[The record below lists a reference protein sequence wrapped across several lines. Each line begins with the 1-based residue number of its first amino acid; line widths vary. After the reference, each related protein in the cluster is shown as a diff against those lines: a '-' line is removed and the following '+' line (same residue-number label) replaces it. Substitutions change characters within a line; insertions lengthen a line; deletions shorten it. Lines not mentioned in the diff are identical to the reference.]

1 MVSFRPP
8 RFLALAALIW
18 AVWRIV
24 VWRRNG
30 GDPLRELLVAGLFIW
45 SLTVFYFTFFPLRI
59 VLYSW
64 FGTANFVPF
73 ASIAQLIRETSA
85 GLASYNIVG
94 NLLLLAPL
102 GILLPLLFEKL
113 QRLWPLTW
121 RVALISTFIEAS
133 QLVTKA
139 RSVDVDDVI
148 LNTAGG
154 VVGFGIYAHLRRM
167 LRTSESGA
175 KLLGRVGIAT
185 DREPLRMA
193 AVPVGVTAV
202 ATIAIVLSALVS
214 ATIGNGLDGILASA
228 NTQAPGATLLAR
240 TDLGGGYAAVMLD
253 SPQRDDLS
261 LYLFKKVL
269 PGRHIAAEST
279 SLAKS
284 TDSSYS
290 WGITTY
296 NTDAGELPT
305 IYVWG
310 TNRAG
315 ATHLVVTSSAFEID
329 LPLPASQSFV
339 VGFQYEEPN
348 QLAAVVGT
356 FAFRFYDGTDQDVTA
371 KFQGP
376 PN

>member
-1 MVSFRPP
+1 
-8 RFLALAALIW
+8 
-18 AVWRIV
+18 
-24 VWRRNG
+24 
-30 GDPLRELLVAGLFIW
+30 
-45 SLTVFYFTFFPLRI
+45 
-59 VLYSW
+59 
-64 FGTANFVPF
+64 
-73 ASIAQLIRETSA
+73 
-85 GLASYNIVG
+85 
-94 NLLLLAPL
+94 
-102 GILLPLLFEKL
+102 
-113 QRLWPLTW
+113 
-121 RVALISTFIEAS
+121 
-133 QLVTKA
+133 
-139 RSVDVDDVI
+139 
-148 LNTAGG
+148 
-154 VVGFGIYAHLRRM
+154 
-167 LRTSESGA
+167 
-175 KLLGRVGIAT
+175 
-185 DREPLRMA
+185 
-193 AVPVGVTAV
+193 
-202 ATIAIVLSALVS
+202 
-214 ATIGNGLDGILASA
+214 
-228 NTQAPGATLLAR
+228 
-240 TDLGGGYAAVMLD
+240 MLD